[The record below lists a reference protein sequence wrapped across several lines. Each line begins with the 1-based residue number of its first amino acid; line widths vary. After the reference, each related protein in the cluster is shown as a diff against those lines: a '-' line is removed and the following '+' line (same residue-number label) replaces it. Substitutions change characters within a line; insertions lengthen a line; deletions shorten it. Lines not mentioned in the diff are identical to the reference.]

1 MFEVVEIN
9 MMKLNRDKDKIINI
23 CNSNWFKYG
32 LVFLT
37 MLLSSSIELVTDIEI
52 INMGKN
58 AFFIIV
64 PLILIVLMIKNKQI
78 NKDINITFLLL
89 CVFSFISVIWSI
101 SPKDTIKGSIL
112 LVGTTI
118 LAMYISKNYEKEEI
132 MKSLLI
138 WFFALVVINLVL
150 VVFKFDIIYQIE
162 ETRYNNAIKGI
173 FKHRNTLGLY
183 MSMAIGV
190 GLWFILQNKE
200 KVNKYI
206 PIATVICG
214 GILLYLSKSMTS
226 LLLGILII
234 FLIYFT
240 RYKKFNTILCYS
252 IIPLMIVGVL
262 VLVFTPNWFKE
273 ILESLGRN
281 STLTGRSV
289 IWAGV
294 IAAIVYKPLLGYGFG
309 AFWTVNPHSVLFVLS
324 EYKYE
329 LPVNSHNGYLDL
341 LIEFGVVGVIAI
353 IIWIA
358 YMVKKLKE
366 TTKVNLNKNN
376 KYIGYIMS
384 YFIFILVFNLV
395 ESSLMKPCN
404 SSYIL
409 LVVFTNMLSR
419 ISKESI

>member
-1 MFEVVEIN
+1 
-9 MMKLNRDKDKIINI
+9 
-23 CNSNWFKYG
+23 
-32 LVFLT
+32 
-37 MLLSSSIELVTDIEI
+37 
-52 INMGKN
+52 
-58 AFFIIV
+58 
-64 PLILIVLMIKNKQI
+64 
-78 NKDINITFLLL
+78 
-89 CVFSFISVIWSI
+89 
-101 SPKDTIKGSIL
+101 
-112 LVGTTI
+112 
-118 LAMYISKNYEKEEI
+118 MYISKNYEKEEI

-252 IIPLMIVGVL
+252 IIPLMIIGVL

-281 STLTGRSV
+281 ST
-289 IWAGV
+289 
-294 IAAIVYKPLLGYGFG
+294 
-309 AFWTVNPHSVLFVLS
+309 
-324 EYKYE
+324 
-329 LPVNSHNGYLDL
+329 
-341 LIEFGVVGVIAI
+341 
-353 IIWIA
+353 
-358 YMVKKLKE
+358 
-366 TTKVNLNKNN
+366 
-376 KYIGYIMS
+376 
-384 YFIFILVFNLV
+384 
-395 ESSLMKPCN
+395 
-404 SSYIL
+404 
-409 LVVFTNMLSR
+409 
-419 ISKESI
+419 